1 MCEGCNKYCNLD
13 YGHEGD
19 CICKQPNFHK
29 CNKRCILSDANGC
42 NKDCTKIYGHL
53 GNHFCSTEPEKR
65 ICKYNCQLC
74 EKEVGCGR
82 VYNHEK
88 FNNLK
93 CSKCEGKICKLS
105 YKGHLCGSYHQCKKE
120 CEEGGCCEIKS
131 FVEKEEQNDSQYTTN
146 LREIINYKSIKSQK
160 TARKKCMV
168 KIPPNEFSH
177 IGKNHTYK
185 YFKHFCGFQC
195 KQCNYYC
202 DKLYGHKNLHKCF
215 HGNIR
220 HSSIFINDY
229 TNKNSVANINKDNQS
244 YKLTEGE
251 SVKIFVCDNYCKQQG
266 QGHIHFFESEEEIN
280 SKDVK

>member
-1 MCEGCNKYCNLD
+1 
-13 YGHEGD
+13 
-19 CICKQPNFHK
+19 
-29 CNKRCILSDANGC
+29 
-42 NKDCTKIYGHL
+42 
-53 GNHFCSTEPEKR
+53 
-65 ICKYNCQLC
+65 
-74 EKEVGCGR
+74 
-82 VYNHEK
+82 
-88 FNNLK
+88 
-93 CSKCEGKICKLS
+93 
-105 YKGHLCGSYHQCKKE
+105 
-120 CEEGGCCEIKS
+120 
-131 FVEKEEQNDSQYTTN
+131 
-146 LREIINYKSIKSQK
+146 
-160 TARKKCMV
+160 MV

-177 IGKNHTYK
+177 IGKNHTCK

-202 DKLYGHKNLHKCF
+202 EKLYGHKDLHKCF

-280 SKDVK
+280 SKDVKLEKIYTNKFLYKCKCSYFWENILKFDGDEM